1 LIHWG
6 WRFTFNFQPHSKTEH
21 TNYIM
26 PQPNIQSSLS
36 RGSGR
41 QRKRQQWHV
50 STIRCLIL
58 AVALFVL
65 VLWILAI
72 FGMLSS
78 NDDNNTNNN
87 IDAVNIKPA
96 TNIQQIIADNNN
108 AASNHINDDS
118 TIPKSRATIAYA
130 VSLTSCGITT
140 DRHDNIKNGGHSSD
154 ASFSEGAAVLQHSIH
169 LSSIRNY
176 HQSKSLFDYEV
187 SY

>member
-1 LIHWG
+1 
-6 WRFTFNFQPHSKTEH
+6 
-21 TNYIM
+21 
-26 PQPNIQSSLS
+26 
-36 RGSGR
+36 
-41 QRKRQQWHV
+41 
-50 STIRCLIL
+50 
-58 AVALFVL
+58 
-65 VLWILAI
+65 
-72 FGMLSS
+72 MLSD
-78 NDDNNTNNN
+78 DDNNTNNN

-108 AASNHINDDS
+108 AASNHIKDDS

>member
-1 LIHWG
+1 
-6 WRFTFNFQPHSKTEH
+6 
-21 TNYIM
+21 M

-41 QRKRQQWHV
+41 QRREQQQWHV

-58 AVALFVL
+58 AIILFVL
-65 VLWILAI
+65 VLWLLAI
-72 FGMLSS
+72 LGMLSD
-78 NDDNNTNNN
+78 DDNNTNNNN

-108 AASNHINDDS
+108 ADSNQINDDS

-176 HQSKSLFDYEV
+176 HQSKSLFGYEV

>member
-1 LIHWG
+1 
-6 WRFTFNFQPHSKTEH
+6 
-21 TNYIM
+21 M
-26 PQPNIQSSLS
+26 PQPNIHSSLS
-36 RGSGR
+36 RSSGR
-41 QRKRQQWHV
+41 QKRKQQQWHS

-58 AVALFVL
+58 AIILFVL

-72 FGMLSS
+72 LVLSD
-78 NDDNNTNNN
+78 DDNNTNNN

-108 AASNHINDDS
+108 AASNHVHDDS

-130 VSLTSCGITT
+130 VSLTSCGVTT

>member
-1 LIHWG
+1 
-6 WRFTFNFQPHSKTEH
+6 
-21 TNYIM
+21 M

-41 QRKRQQWHV
+41 QRRKQQQWHV

-58 AVALFVL
+58 AIILFVL

-72 FGMLSS
+72 LGVLS
-78 NDDNNTNNN
+78 DD

-108 AASNHINDDS
+108 AASNHISDDS
-118 TIPKSRATIAYA
+118 TIPKPRATIAYA

-187 SY
+187 SD

>member
-1 LIHWG
+1 
-6 WRFTFNFQPHSKTEH
+6 
-21 TNYIM
+21 M

-36 RGSGR
+36 RSSGR
-41 QRKRQQWHV
+41 QKRKQQQWHV

-58 AVALFVL
+58 AIILFVL

-72 FGMLSS
+72 FGMLSD
-78 NDDNNTNNN
+78 DDNNTNNNN

-108 AASNHINDDS
+108 AASKHIKDDIS
-118 TIPKSRATIAYA
+118 IPEPRSTIAYA

-140 DRHDNIKNGGHSSD
+140 DRHDNVKNGGHSSD